1 MVRVRAAPARFALS
15 DAPSHHRTFGRTIA
29 PSHRSHHRT
38 PRSGDASDDRLR
50 QHRCMVTDFS
60 NQLAD
65 AAATAARSVVQVQG
79 RRAPASGVVY
89 APGVVVTTM
98 RAIGREE
105 G

>member
-1 MVRVRAAPARFALS
+1 RAAPAPFALS
-15 DAPSHHRTFGRTIA
+15 DAPSHHRTFGRTGA

-38 PRSGDASDDRLR
+38 PHSGDARVARKRD
-50 QHRCMVTDFS
+50 HRCMVTELS

-65 AAATAARSVVQVQG
+65 AAATAARSLVQVQG

-89 APGVVVTTM
+89 APGAVVTTM